1 MYQLSYT
8 EAVEESSLECRD
20 RERRALDRS
29 ISLLEAAE
37 GAGRG
42 SPAAMEALSFLRRLW
57 KALIEDLA
65 DSENDLP
72 DVLRGD
78 LISVGIWML
87 RETDAVE
94 DGRSDGFRNLIEITA
109 MIRDGLK

>member
-1 MYQLSYT
+1 MYQLSYG
-8 EAVEESSLECRD
+8 EAVEEFSLECRD

-42 SPAAMEALSFLRRLW
+42 SLALVEALSYLRRLW
-57 KALIEDLA
+57 RALIEDLVDA
-65 DSENDLP
+65 ENDLP

-78 LISVGIWML
+78 LISIGIWIL

-94 DGRSDGFRNLIEITA
+94 NGRSHGFRNLIEVSA